1 MKRTEQKIINFI
13 EQNGLINAGDKIL
26 IALSGGPDSVFALHF
41 LLKYRRKFGIDL
53 FAVHFNHQLRGKES
67 DADELFCEKVCE
79 TLAVPFYSCSLD
91 VKGFAKANKFSIEEA
106 ARNLRYKNLDE
117 LAHEFDCTKIVT
129 AHNQNDNTETVLLN
143 ILSGTGISGFSGI
156 PVQRGNIIRPL
167 LCITK
172 EEILEYLKKNRIP
185 FRIDS
190 SNLSD
195 DFKRNYL
202 RNQII
207 PKLKEQINP
216 VLDSAVFRSSKSIA
230 SFLAHVRKK
239 VTGLEKK
246 YVVDQEDKTSIS
258 LKLFDEADENTAGE
272 VLKKILR
279 TNFSHEFGYNDFEK
293 ILSLKEKQKG
303 KSIQISKNVIAERE
317 SDAVVIRKKEK
328 AGKSFSSKVKI
339 GKVLVFNGKEF
350 GIDKSELPEVNLKH
364 PANIEY
370 IDASEVSNI
379 FILRKWKDGDK
390 FIPLGMKGTKKISDF
405 LTDQKVLSAEKKNQ
419 LVLLNRNK
427 IVWVVGLRIDERFK
441 ITKGTKEVY
450 KLWIN

>member
-26 IALSGGPDSVFALHF
+26 VALSGGPDSVFALNF
-41 LLKYRRKFGIDL
+41 LFKYRRKFKVGL

-67 DADELFCEKVCE
+67 DEDEIFCEKICE
-79 TLAVPFYSCSLD
+79 ELSVPFYSSSLD
-91 VKGFAKANKFSIEEA
+91 VKSFAKEHKLSIEEA

-117 LAHEFDCTKIVT
+117 LARDFDCTKIVT

-143 ILSGTGISGFSGI
+143 ILSGTGVSGFSGI
-156 PVQRGNIIRPL
+156 PIKRGNIIRPL
-167 LCITK
+167 LAVTK

-216 VLDSAVFRSSKSIA
+216 ALDSAVFRSSKSIE

-239 VTGLEKK
+239 AASLEKK
-246 YVVDQEDKTSIS
+246 FVVDQKNKVLIS
-258 LKLFDEADENTAGE
+258 LKLFDEPGENITGE

-279 TNFSHEFGYNDFEK
+279 TNFNHEFDYKDFVK

-303 KSIQISKNVIAERE
+303 KSVELSKNIAAQRETDTIVIG
-317 SDAVVIRKKEK
+317 KKENS
-328 AGKSFSSKVKI
+328 GKNSSKKI
-339 GKVLVFNGKEF
+339 EAGRTVTVSGKKINIEK
-350 GIDKSELPEVNLKH
+350 IKSVDINLKH

-370 IDASEVSNI
+370 IDASELADV
-379 FILRKWKDGDK
+379 FILRKWKNGDK
-390 FIPLGMKGTKKISDF
+390 FIPLGMKGTKKVSDF
-405 LTDQKVLSAEKKNQ
+405 LTDQRIPSAEKKNQ

-441 ITKGTKEVY
+441 ITKGTKEAY

>member
-13 EQNGLINAGDKIL
+13 EQNRLIDTGDKIL
-26 IALSGGPDSVFALHF
+26 VALSGGPDSVFVLHF
-41 LLKYRRKFGIDL
+41 FFKYRRKFGISL

-79 TLAVPFYSCSLD
+79 VLSIPFYSCSLD
-91 VKGFAKANKFSIEEA
+91 VKNFAKANKLSIEEA

-117 LAHEFDCTKIVT
+117 LARDFDCTKIVT

-156 PVQRGNIIRPL
+156 PVKRGNIIRPL
-167 LCITK
+167 LSVTK

-207 PKLKEQINP
+207 PKLKEGINP
-216 VLDSAVFRSSKSIA
+216 ALDSAVFRSSKSIE

-239 VTGLEKK
+239 VTSLEKK
-246 YVVDQEDKTSIS
+246 FVVEQQNKVLIS
-258 LKLFDEADENTAGE
+258 LKLFDEPDENIIGE

-279 TNFSHEFGYNDFEK
+279 INFNHEFSYNDFVK
-293 ILSLKEKQKG
+293 IISLNEKQKG
-303 KSIQISKNVIAERE
+303 KSEELSKNIVAHKEVDTI
-317 SDAVVIRKKEK
+317 IIGKKENSGK
-328 AGKSFSSKVKI
+328 NSSKKIEAGKTVVVSGKKI
-339 GKVLVFNGKEF
+339 NVEKIKL
-350 GIDKSELPEVNLKH
+350 SEVNLEH
-364 PANIEY
+364 PSNIEY
-370 IDASEVSNI
+370 VDASELTDI
-379 FILRKWKDGDK
+379 FTLRKWENGDK
-390 FIPLGMKGTKKISDF
+390 FIPLGMKGTKKVSDF
-405 LTDQKVLSAEKKNQ
+405 LTDQKIQSAEKKNQ